1 MALGDKKKSGS
12 VHAGGKTALSFKKD
26 SVNHTETSG
35 QVNRSKDPLRSAPER
50 PKPINVNQQY
60 RSSGESMADFIA
72 RREKN
77 RQK

>member
-12 VHAGGKTALSFKKD
+12 VHADGTRALAFKKN
-26 SVNHTETSG
+26 SVNYTESATTL
-35 QVNRSKDPLRSAPER
+35 NRSKDPLRSAPER
-50 PKPINVNQQY
+50 PKPINPAQQY

-77 RQK
+77 RK